1 VKGEGGVLC
10 VGNQPTKRTRGG
22 AYDDECYW
30 KRYRYS
36 SEEWQLVK
44 KKKRRSI
51 QGTKITWA
59 TDTKVKSED
68 SRSPKELKNKR
79 CVLRAFSRNNPV

>member
-1 VKGEGGVLC
+1 MNDGVS
-10 VGNQPTKRTRGG
+10 VGNQRPNEHEVEHMMTSATGKDTGT
-22 AYDDECYW
+22 
-30 KRYRYS
+30 

-79 CVLRAFSRNNPV
+79 CVSRAFSRNNPV